1 MAGVSIKFEVGS
13 WLGKN
18 NRLYE
23 QGAARALNLG
33 ESGSMLPQEILKSG
47 SSEMPFPAFWA
58 PNRVQKIK
66 EDFLSTATFFFIFTT
81 LISWKWQLVC
91 IVTKNFLSICLFS
104 FPTNSFINSSRE
116 KKHTQKPIRSI
127 SCSLQLRLNSNKS
140 KNMMI
145 NCWNGRSDFLFF
157 HWVKRAWLSFVKVEL
172 SFEFWFIRTATISY
186 STQ

>member
-1 MAGVSIKFEVGS
+1 MALIKLSWESIAPVTQMSRVWILSKAWKVFQVLIFPSIVVRLHSHLSSCLTGVSIKFEVGS

-18 NRLYE
+18 NRLYK
-23 QGAARALNLG
+23 QGSTRPLNLG
-33 ESGSMLPQEILKSG
+33 GSGGKLPQKILKSG

-116 KKHTQKPIRSI
+116 KTYSETDK
-127 SCSLQLRLNSNKS
+127 
-140 KNMMI
+140 I
-145 NCWNGRSDFLFF
+145 N
-157 HWVKRAWLSFVKVEL
+157 
-172 SFEFWFIRTATISY
+172 
-186 STQ
+186 